1 MYSLEPHLPESTIM
15 EETKRIRKSTG
26 PDQQL
31 DFYQQ
36 QFINTSVHVHGSP
49 SSSLRS
55 MAVLSSCRGSL
66 CPRPPLLLSAPN
78 QNRHATQATPV
89 RLRHIPQTGRHNYD
103 YLTLSLL
110 SVLGFRPFFAKIL
123 AHFSAVSKLNN
134 ILEIC
139 QKMRNIQEI
148 CSRKW
153 LRNRKSKVAEYSKI
167 LADRPSEITRWLP
180 LYQYYKAF
188 LQSFYRRLSGRK
200 QPVGGDSSKRQFYQL
215 LCMILDEKP
224 TIPIILDCEQSLR
237 MVTRA
242 RKSSEAIE
250 SKKQEAEGNH
260 FVLLRLVCPPYNLIA
275 L

>member
-1 MYSLEPHLPESTIM
+1 MYSLEPPLPESTIM

-66 CPRPPLLLSAPN
+66 CPRPPLLLSAPK

-103 YLTLSLL
+103 YLTLSLP

-123 AHFSAVSKLNN
+123 AHFSAVSKLKN

-139 QKMRNIQEI
+139 QKMQNIQEI

-167 LADRPSEITRWLP
+167 LEDRPSEITRWLP
-180 LYQYYKAF
+180 ASVPVLQGFPTKF
-188 LQSFYRRLSGRK
+188 LQKIEWKKVACRWRFFETVVLSVTLHDFRREADNPYHFRLRAVPQDGHASEEIERSQRK
-200 QPVGGDSSKRQFYQL
+200 
-215 LCMILDEKP
+215 
-224 TIPIILDCEQSLR
+224 
-237 MVTRA
+237 
-242 RKSSEAIE
+242 
-250 SKKQEAEGNH
+250 
-260 FVLLRLVCPPYNLIA
+260 
-275 L
+275 

>member
-1 MYSLEPHLPESTIM
+1 MTI
-15 EETKRIRKSTG
+15 
-26 PDQQL
+26 
-31 DFYQQ
+31 
-36 QFINTSVHVHGSP
+36 SP
-49 SSSLRS
+49 SISPIS
-55 MAVLSSCRGSL
+55 
-66 CPRPPLLLSAPN
+66 
-78 QNRHATQATPV
+78 
-89 RLRHIPQTGRHNYD
+89 
-103 YLTLSLL
+103 
-110 SVLGFRPFFAKIL
+110 FRFQVFLAKIL
-123 AHFSAVSKLNN
+123 ALLSAVSDLKN

-167 LADRPSEITRWLP
+167 LADRPSEITRWLT

-200 QPVGGDSSKRQFYQL
+200 QPVGGDSSKPQFCQL